1 LSGGLLSTFVYG
13 ISSSITRF
21 VAAVCS
27 FLPNQTKDPSLTAAA
42 SRNLP
47 NQTRPPIVIS
57 AFATAEA
64 SFASPQTNTAASG
77 SGFAMRLDSN
87 PLLQRRHEKESS
99 FTGIDIDDHSKPTNP
114 RTAYKED
121 DSEEEEEKAVPA
133 DTSSLLQRRN
143 TLKNLTRPDPE
154 LLERP
159 LGRVSAVFVQ

>member
-1 LSGGLLSTFVYG
+1 MSGGLLGTFVYG

-27 FLPNQTKDPSLTAAA
+27 FLPNQTKDPFLTAAA
-42 SRNLP
+42 TSRNLP
-47 NQTRPPIVIS
+47 NQTRPPTVIS
-57 AFATAEA
+57 AFATAET

-99 FTGIDIDDHSKPTNP
+99 STIVDIEDHSKPTNP
-114 RTAYKED
+114 RTAYRAD
-121 DSEEEEEKAVPA
+121 DSDEEEEKAVPA

-159 LGRVSAVFVQ
+159 LGRVSAQFL